1 MHIFLEYWEW
11 DMRLE
16 PYVCISSQIGT
27 DRVQYRVRGLLDA
40 PDVVD
45 VTEHATHDVHQ
56 AHMGTMKQVIKQ
68 DLDTQK
74 RAQRE
79 EHNQENS

>member
-1 MHIFLEYWEW
+1 MWLES
-11 DMRLE
+11 
-16 PYVCISSQIGT
+16 YVCMSSDTGT

-45 VTEHATHDVHQ
+45 VTEHATYDVHQ
-56 AHMGTMKQVIKQ
+56 THMGTMKQVMKH
-68 DLDTQK
+68 DLGTQK

-79 EHNQENS
+79 EDNQE